1 MPFFDGAAGRIFYR
15 HWTFTEDPAATL
27 VFLHGFG
34 EHSGLYHRFA
44 AELGR
49 HGIDLWAL
57 DQPGHGLSDGTRG
70 DVGSF
75 TDIVTNART
84 LTALAVQHGPHVP
97 LVIAGHSLGSVGAL
111 LTALEDTDRYRAVV
125 ISGAALDPLPWLTE
139 TDSAQPFSLELD
151 ALSADP
157 TYRDEL
163 VNDALAFTE
172 ADVVG
177 VLSRLFPPAWR
188 RLDAE
193 LPELRLPILAVHGQN
208 DAIAPLTGILGW
220 RDRLPQLRVEVIDSA
235 AHDVLNEVAHRR
247 VADLIAAHALTQH
260 TPATVDAAGARL
272 PK

>member
-15 HWTFTEDPAATL
+15 HWTFTENPAAAL

-57 DQPGHGLSDGTRG
+57 DQPGHGLSDGARR
-70 DVGSF
+70 DVGTF
-75 TDIVTNART
+75 ADVVTNART
-84 LTALAVQHGPHVP
+84 LTALAVQQGPDVP

-111 LTALEDTDRYRAVV
+111 LTAIEDTHRYRAVV
-125 ISGAALDPLPWLTE
+125 VSGAAPDPLQWLNE
-139 TDSAQPFSLELD
+139 ADSAQPFELELD

-163 VNDALAFTE
+163 VNDPLAFTG

-177 VLSRLFPPAWR
+177 LLSQLFPPAWR
-188 RLDAE
+188 RLEAE
-193 LPELRLPILAVHGQN
+193 LPELGLPILAVHGEH
-208 DAIAPLTGILGW
+208 DTIAPPAAILGW
-220 RDRLPQLRVEVIDSA
+220 RDRLPRLRVEVIEGA

-247 VADLIAAHALTQH
+247 VADLIAAHAIAQH
-260 TPATVDAAGARL
+260 APGTIDAEVPA
-272 PK
+272 